1 MKVSNKTYDILK
13 WVALVVIP
21 ASATLVLTVGK
32 IWGLPYYDNIGA
44 TISAIGLFIAAIIGV
59 SSKDFYEAEPMNVDE
74 LDYIE
79 DGEEDECDERDD
91 DGGKCDGNEREG
103 DA

>member
-1 MKVSNKTYDILK
+1 MRISNKTYDTLK
-13 WVALVVIP
+13 WIALVVIP

-59 SSKDFYEAEPMNVDE
+59 SSKDFYEPSPMEVDD

-79 DGEEDECDERDD
+79 DGEEDE
-91 DGGKCDGNEREG
+91 
-103 DA
+103 

>member
-1 MKVSNKTYDILK
+1 MRLSNRTYDILK

-44 TISAIGLFIAAIIGV
+44 TISAVGLIIAAIIGV
-59 SSKDFYEAEPMNVDE
+59 SSKDFYEIQPKDIEGME
-74 LDYIE
+74 YLE
-79 DGEEDECDERDD
+79 DGDEIDE
-91 DGGKCDGNEREG
+91 
-103 DA
+103 